1 MPTLQ
6 EGAWV
11 RVDRLAY
18 RRSMPLRF
26 DVVLIEHPHRVG
38 FWEAKRVVG
47 LPGERI
53 EIVGGT
59 LMIDGVEVP
68 DVVEVQDD
76 RSYEWQLCEG
86 QYVVL
91 GDNRRLSTDSR
102 AFGPVQ
108 TCHIVGRVVLRQ

>member
-18 RRSMPLRF
+18 RRSMPRRF
-26 DVVLIEHPHRVG
+26 DVALIEHPHRVG
-38 FWEAKRVVG
+38 FWEVKRVVG

-53 EIVGGT
+53 AIV
-59 LMIDGVEVP
+59 DGVLMV
-68 DVVEVQDD
+68 DGAEVQDVVAVWD
-76 RSYEWQLCEG
+76 ASSYEWQLDEG

-91 GDNRRLSTDSR
+91 GDNRLHSTDSR

-108 TCHIVGRVVLRQ
+108 AHHIVGRVALRQ

>member
-18 RRSMPLRF
+18 RRSMPRRF

-38 FWEAKRVVG
+38 FWEVKRVVG

-53 EIVGGT
+53 EIVDGV
-59 LMIDGVEVP
+59 LMIDGAGVQ
-68 DVVEVQDD
+68 DVVAVRDAS
-76 RSYEWQLCEG
+76 SYKWELGEG

-91 GDNRRLSTDSR
+91 GDNRLQSTDSR

-108 TCHIVGRVVLRQ
+108 ARHIAGRVVLRQ

>member
-18 RRSMPLRF
+18 RRSMPRRF
-26 DVVLIEHPHRVG
+26 DVVLIEHPHRSG
-38 FWEAKRVVG
+38 FWEVKRVIG

-53 EIVGGT
+53 EIV
-59 LMIDGVEVP
+59 DGVLMV
-68 DVVEVQDD
+68 DGAEVQDIVAD
-76 RSYEWQLCEG
+76 RDASSYEWQLSEG

-91 GDNRRLSTDSR
+91 GDNRRHSTDSR

-108 TCHIVGRVVLRQ
+108 SRHIIGRVVLRQ

>member
-1 MPTLQ
+1 MPTLH

-18 RRSMPLRF
+18 RRSMPRRF
-26 DVVLIEHPHRVG
+26 DVVLIEHPHRSG
-38 FWEAKRVVG
+38 FWEVKRVIG

-53 EIVGGT
+53 EIVDGM
-59 LMIDGVEVP
+59 LMVDGVEVR
-68 DVVEVQDD
+68 DMVQFQDE
-76 RSYEWQLCEG
+76 RSYDWQLGEG

-91 GDNRRLSTDSR
+91 GDNRQHSTDSR
-102 AFGPVQ
+102 AFGLLQ